1 LPSHLVLEDKSFEE
15 PSGNRALDAE
25 ETGSLIV
32 QVRNEGLGPAKLS
45 IRLTPLAP
53 VDHLQFARTQEA
65 GFLAVGESRRLAI
78 PIGADSQVEDGTRE
92 IRVEVTDGY
101 TRAAIPFALAF
112 DTRALVPPKFRVIV
126 RSYDDGRFFAG
137 NRPDGQVQAGEVVQ
151 VLANVQNTGGDAEDV
166 TVDVFTTGG
175 PDVRF
180 WRDLKGTTDSRFPVG
195 RLGFGDSRDIG
206 FFYYTIPV
214 MAAPSVNLVLQVTEA
229 TQRYTA
235 SDTLSF
241 EIGKSMTTDAVLNV
255 AALPKANRDFALV
268 QTDLVDVDAVPANSG
283 KPLGNG
289 IAVVFGVEEYRHA
302 FPAAYKTRD
311 ATTFYRYCKSVFG
324 IPEERIALRLD
335 EQATKAEFDYIF
347 DPREGWLRKHL
358 RNPQEAARAD
368 VVVYLA
374 GHGFPDL
381 TNGSPYLIPSDVRP
395 EQATNGVSLEALYQV
410 LGSLGARTVTVFV
423 ESCFSGASG
432 YDKAGLG
439 KPLALNMNPVFPVME
454 KLLIPPNMVVFAATS
469 GRAPSNNRDD
479 LKHGIFTYFVLKG
492 LGGTADSD
500 GDRRVTVSELFR
512 YLEREVPRKALEPP
526 LDREQI
532 PELLPSP
539 EQLGDRAQRVLV
551 EFGP

>member
-32 QVRNEGLGPAKLS
+32 RVRNEGLGPAKLS
-45 IRLTPLAP
+45 VRLTPLAP
-53 VDHLQFARTQEA
+53 MDHLQFSRTQEA
-65 GFLAVGESRRLAI
+65 GFLAVGESRRIAI

-92 IRVEVTDGY
+92 IRVEVTDAY
-101 TRAAIPFALAF
+101 TRASIPFALAF
-112 DTRALVPPKFRVIV
+112 DTRALVPPEFRVIV
-126 RSYDDGRFFAG
+126 RSYDDGRFYAG

-151 VLANVQNTGGDAEDV
+151 VLANVQNTGGDAEGV
-166 TVDVFTTGG
+166 TVDVSTTGG

-180 WRDLKGTTDSRFPVG
+180 WRDLKGATDSRFLLG
-195 RLGFGDSRDIG
+195 RLGFGNNRDIG
-206 FFYYTIPV
+206 FYFYTIPV
-214 MAAPSVNLVLQVTEA
+214 MDAPKVNLVLQVTEA

-241 EIGKSMTTDAVLNV
+241 EIGKSVTTDAVLNV
-255 AALPKANRDFALV
+255 AALPKANQDVALV
-268 QTDLVDVDAVPANSG
+268 QTDLVDVDAVPANSR
-283 KPLGNG
+283 KPLESG
-289 IAVVFGVEEYRHA
+289 IAVVFGVEEYRYA
-302 FPAAYKTRD
+302 FPAAYKARD
-311 ATTFYRYCKSVFG
+311 ATTFYRYCRSVLG

-347 DPREGWLRKHL
+347 GPREGWLRKHL
-358 RNPQEAARAD
+358 RNPEEAARAD

-423 ESCFSGASG
+423 ESCFSGTSG

-439 KPLALNMNPVFPVME
+439 RPLALNMNPVLPIME

-469 GRAPSNNRDD
+469 GRAPSSNRDD
-479 LKHGIFTYFVLKG
+479 LKHGIFTYFLLKG
-492 LGGTADSD
+492 FGGAADND
-500 GDRRVTVSELFR
+500 GDRRVTVAELFR

-526 LDREQI
+526 LDREQL

-539 EQLGDRAQRVLV
+539 DQLGDRAQRVLV
-551 EFGP
+551 EYGP